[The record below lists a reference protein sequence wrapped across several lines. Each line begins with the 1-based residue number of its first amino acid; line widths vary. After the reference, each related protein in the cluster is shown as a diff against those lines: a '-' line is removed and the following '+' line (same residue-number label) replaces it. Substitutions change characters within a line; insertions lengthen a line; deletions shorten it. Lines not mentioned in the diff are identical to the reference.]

1 MWGAPVGAKNESSL
15 LNLLDCNSTWE
26 PPRKIQPN
34 NCFPSLLV
42 QITMLCSY
50 DYPLSK
56 RPALCQ
62 RWVKKFL
69 CSDFYLAPSS
79 FLFPNCLFACFP
91 LVWPW
96 QSCNPT
102 SSANVVPS
110 FLALFLFCLLSSRW
124 PNPCPHCL
132 RCRIEWHQNQNFDRF
147 LKFFL
152 FFYDITHVAWSCAC
166 AFWPH
171 S

>member
-1 MWGAPVGAKNESSL
+1 
-15 LNLLDCNSTWE
+15 
-26 PPRKIQPN
+26 
-34 NCFPSLLV
+34 
-42 QITMLCSY
+42 MLCSY

-56 RPALCQ
+56 LPALCQ

-69 CSDFYLAPSS
+69 CSDLYLAPSS

-132 RCRIEWHQNQNFDRF
+132 RCRIEWHRNQNFDRF
-147 LKFFL
+147 LNFFL
-152 FFYDITHVAWSCAC
+152 FFYDITRMLREAVLVLFGRIVKVIFPAKTMLLYKMQMKWRQSSTNFIWFLMAS
-166 AFWPH
+166 W
-171 S
+171 